1 MAFRFEHLDIW
12 KDSNIYTLKI
22 YKLTKTFPREE
33 QFALVDQLRRS
44 ASSISAN
51 IAEGSGSSSNKD
63 FCHYLDI
70 ATKSVYETV
79 SHLHLAYQLG
89 YISDTIRQDLYSEAE
104 SIVKKIKSFKKW
116 LK

>member
-1 MAFRFEHLDIW
+1 MAFRFEGLDIW
-12 KDSNIYTLKI
+12 KDSNSYALKI
-22 YKLTKTFPREE
+22 YRITKKFPREE

-44 ASSISAN
+44 SSSISAN

-63 FCHYLDI
+63 FSHYLDI
-70 ATKSVYETV
+70 AIKSTYETV

-104 SIVKKIKSFKKW
+104 VLVKKIKNFKKW